1 VSDDASGDVPRRPP
15 RPAPVVPPRL
25 TWAAAVALRLLI
37 IALAVFIAGSL
48 LWRLRLVV
56 LPVFIALF
64 ASTVLAPPAAALKR
78 RGLPPLV
85 ATVLVLASLA
95 AVLTFVGMVIVPPF
109 VDQFDE
115 LGEATRTAIDD
126 LRNWLQ
132 TGPLQLTESDIDEAI
147 ESAQQQ
153 LGERQGELATGALSG
168 AVLAAEVVVGAVVTL
183 VLTFFFVK
191 DGDRMVDWGL
201 GQLQPSTSEHVRNVG
216 RKAWRTLTGYFRGV
230 TVEGVVEAVL
240 IGIAL
245 VVLGVPLALP
255 LAVITFFGGYFPLI
269 GAVLAGLLAA
279 TVALVSVG
287 PGTALV
293 VVIVAILVQNLVSN
307 LVDPLIMGRAVR
319 IHPVVVLIAVTV
331 GGVLGGIAGAFVAVP
346 VTAVVLDVAD
356 YVHNARRGPTTT
368 EQATPEPPTPDQR
381 PDL

>member
-1 VSDDASGDVPRRPP
+1 VSDEASDSASPRP

-37 IALAVFIAGSL
+37 IALAVFLAGSL

-78 RGLPPLV
+78 RGFPPL
-85 ATVLVLASLA
+85 AAAALVFMALA
-95 AVLTFVGMVIVPPF
+95 AVLTVVGMVIVPPF

-115 LGEATRTAIDD
+115 LGAATRTAIDD
-126 LRNWLQ
+126 LRSWLQ

-153 LGERQGELATGALSG
+153 IGERQADLATGALSG
-168 AVLAAEVVVGAVVTL
+168 AILAAEVVVGAVVAL

-191 DGDRMVDWGL
+191 DGDRMIDWGL
-201 GQLQPSTSEHVRNVG
+201 GQLQPTTAEHVRAVG
-216 RKAWRTLTGYFRGV
+216 RRAWRTLTGYFRGV

-240 IGIAL
+240 IGAAL
-245 VVLGVPLALP
+245 VILGVPLALP
-255 LAVITFFGGYFPLI
+255 LAVITFFGGYFPLV

-287 PGTALV
+287 PAAALAV
-293 VVIVAILVQNLVSN
+293 VVVAILVQNLVSN
-307 LVDPLIMGRAVR
+307 LIDPLIMGRAVR

-346 VTAVVLDVAD
+346 VTAVALDVAD
-356 YVHNARRGPTTT
+356 YVHNARRPK
-368 EQATPEPPTPDQR
+368 PPHDSEPPV
-381 PDL
+381 